1 MIHDLQKDYQVEIS
15 QDAIDRIRSKFSHNY
30 FGLPPY
36 AMQQSPN
43 GLAYQCRKPRQ
54 VDATTD
60 DGDGSQESSLQR
72 APVPDSSS
80 KKVVAQS
87 NEKSEEINYVAQRK
101 VASALLTMVSN
112 PLMMRHFLYKGGYDA
127 VLKLISESKLDKL
140 SWSVLIF
147 FIAFLYI
154 LAKDKEVLQFCGQ
167 CLVQVSFISI
177 FICWEV
183 CR

>member
-15 QDAIDRIRSKFSHNY
+15 QDAIERIRSKFSHNY

-54 VDATTD
+54 VDAAAE
-60 DGDGSQESSLQR
+60 DGESQESSLQG

-87 NEKSEEINYVAQRK
+87 SEKSEEINYVAQRK

-127 VLKLISESKLDKL
+127 VLKLISESKYDTLL
-140 SWSVLIF
+140 SSLHVL
-147 FIAFLYI
+147 AH
-154 LAKDKEVLQFCGQ
+154 
-167 CLVQVSFISI
+167 SFHSAL
-177 FICWEV
+177 
-183 CR
+183 

>member
-15 QDAIDRIRSKFSHNY
+15 QDAIERIRSKFSHNY

-54 VDATTD
+54 VDAGAE
-60 DGDGSQESSLQR
+60 DGDESQESSLQG

-87 NEKSEEINYVAQRK
+87 SEKSEEINYVAQRK

-127 VLKLISESKLDKL
+127 VLKLISESKFNAL
-140 SWSVLIF
+140 SSLLHVLAHTF
-147 FIAFLYI
+147 LPIA
-154 LAKDKEVLQFCGQ
+154 AKDKEVLQFCGQ
-167 CLVQVSFISI
+167 CLVEVSFTAVYLQ
-177 FICWEV
+177 EQ
-183 CR
+183 